1 MYSKTAEYR
10 LTLSRLI
17 VAPAPVEPLP
27 PSIGYPDRHKRTDK
41 QIAIATLRYLGAMF
55 IGLGV
60 VIGIAL
66 AVR

>member
-1 MYSKTAEYR
+1 MLNKTAEYR

-17 VAPAPVEPLP
+17 VAPALVEPLP

-55 IGLGV
+55 FGLGV
-60 VIGIAL
+60 AIVIDL

>member
-1 MYSKTAEYR
+1 MLNKTAEYR

-17 VAPAPVEPLP
+17 VTPAPVEPLP

-55 IGLGV
+55 FGLGV
-60 VIGIAL
+60 AIVIVL